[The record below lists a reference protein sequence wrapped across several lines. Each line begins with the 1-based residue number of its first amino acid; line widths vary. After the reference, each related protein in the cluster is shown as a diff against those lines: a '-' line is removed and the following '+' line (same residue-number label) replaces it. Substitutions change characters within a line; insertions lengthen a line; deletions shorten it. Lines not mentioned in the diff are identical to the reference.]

1 VSHFDEMTCMLY
13 LDSQLDEQQGRELE
27 AHAGSCAE
35 CHALLTAM
43 KRESLWL
50 EHSLQEADEEMP
62 AGLGLAA
69 SAGRGRAKWAWLS
82 VGGLG
87 IAGLYTL
94 WNTFITPFEQ
104 QASQAGL
111 NESNLMTIL
120 VFHGAF
126 WKGWGFMTNMI
137 EAAALAMLGVVIYS
151 LVHRN
156 WRRWTTLAIVFSS
169 MLLMLGGARTTTAAQ
184 MVKGNPDYDLGQD
197 QTVNDDLFLTAKFAH
212 IDGTVNGDVFAFVQD
227 LTITGHV
234 TGDVIV
240 FARNM
245 RISGVVDGNVRS
257 YGQFLTITGS
267 VGKNVMVG
275 CEEFELDPNAKIGG
289 TATIGGR
296 DAVIGGDVART
307 ILVGTDRTTINGSV
321 GGGAKLAGNVLI
333 IGSHARIGGPV
344 HFRGE
349 EEPRVEEGAQ
359 LASPITFEKHTRT
372 PDYQKPRHYVHQALL
387 WGAAFV
393 FGLLLVLVMPGFFST
408 VEEEI
413 RSWRSLLG
421 LLILVG
427 VPVVAILL
435 CVTLVG
441 IPIGIALL
449 LLWLICLY
457 ATQVFVGAAIGRV
470 LLGRGEG
477 FGPVLGR
484 MALGLLLLRIVVMVP
499 ILGGWVKFLVLIWG
513 LGAITLASWKTLRQR
528 PALV

>member
-13 LDSQLDEQQGRELE
+13 LDAQLDEQQGRELE
-27 AHAGSCAE
+27 VHTGTCGE

-50 EHSLQEADEEMP
+50 EHSFQEADEELP
-62 AGLGLAA
+62 AGLGLTA
-69 SAGRGRAKWAWLS
+69 SAGRGRAKWAWLAAA
-82 VGGLG
+82 GLG
-87 IAGLYTL
+87 VAGLYTL

-120 VFHGAF
+120 VFRGAF

-137 EAAALAMLGVVIYS
+137 EAAALAMLGVVIYG

-156 WRRWTTLAIVFSS
+156 WRRWTTLAIVFCS
-169 MLLMLGGARTTTAAQ
+169 MLLMLGGARATAAAQ
-184 MVKGNPDYDLGQD
+184 LVKGNPDYDLGQE
-197 QTVNDDLFLTAKFAH
+197 QTVNDDLFLTADFAH

-227 LTITGHV
+227 MTITGHV

-240 FARNM
+240 VGRNL

-257 YGQFLTITGS
+257 YGQFLVITGS
-267 VGKNVMVG
+267 VGKNMMAAG
-275 CEEFELDPNAKIGG
+275 EEFELDPNAKIGG
-289 TATIGGR
+289 TATIGGK
-296 DAVIGGDVART
+296 DAVIGGDVGRT
-307 ILVGTDRTTINGSV
+307 IMVGTDRTTINGSV
-321 GGGAKLAGNVLI
+321 GGGAMLSGNVLI
-333 IGSHARIGGPV
+333 IGSRARIGGPV
-344 HFRGE
+344 HFRGK

-359 LASPITFEKHTRT
+359 LASPVTFEKHTRT
-372 PDYQKPRHYVHQALL
+372 PDYQKPRYYVHQALS

-413 RSWRSLLG
+413 RNWRSLLG
-421 LLILVG
+421 LLILVC
-427 VPVVAILL
+427 VPLTAILL
-435 CVTLVG
+435 CITLVG
-441 IPIGIALL
+441 IPIGIAVL

-457 ATQVFVGAAIGRV
+457 ATQVFVGAAIGRI
-470 LLGRGEG
+470 LLGHGEG

-484 MALGLLLLRIVVMVP
+484 MALGLLILRVVWMVP
-499 ILGGWVKFLVLIWG
+499 ILGGWVHFLVVIWG
-513 LGAITLASWKTLRQR
+513 LGAVTLASWKRLRQR
-528 PALV
+528 PALI